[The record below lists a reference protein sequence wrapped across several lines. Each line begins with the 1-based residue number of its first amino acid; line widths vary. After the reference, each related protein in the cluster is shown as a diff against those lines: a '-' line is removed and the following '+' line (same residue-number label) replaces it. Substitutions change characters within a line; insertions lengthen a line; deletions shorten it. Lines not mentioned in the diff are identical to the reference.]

1 MALKEFLLSR
11 IFRKHVLAA
20 LLLTIVLLWLSI
32 QILSLYTHR
41 GQSFSIPDLTGLTI
55 DEARLVGKKMKLRF
69 EVEDS
74 IFKAGKKAG
83 TILMQHPGS
92 GHEIKSGRMIY
103 LTLVSLIPGQELVP
117 KLTDISLRQARV
129 LLESKGFTTGKIEFV
144 PSEFNDLV
152 LEQKNNGIPVLPG
165 SRLDNG
171 ATIDLVVGQNIGS
184 DETIIPDF
192 TGKTMSEVLAML
204 TAQQLQAGTLEYDGS
219 VTNKADSMAAKVV
232 SQFPLA
238 DSTLI
243 VPAGSIINLVL
254 SITKKE

>member
-1 MALKEFLLSR
+1 MALKEFFLSK
-11 IFRKHVLAA
+11 IFRKHVFAA
-20 LLLTIVLLWLSI
+20 LVLTIVLLWLTM

-41 GQSFSIPDLTGLTI
+41 GQSFPIPDFTGMTI
-55 DEARLVGKKMKLRF
+55 DEARLAGKKMKLRF

-74 IFKAGKKAG
+74 VFKAGKKAG
-83 TILMQHPGS
+83 TILMQHPGK
-92 GHEIKSGRMIY
+92 GHEIKSGRMIF
-103 LTLVSLIPGQELVP
+103 LTLVSSVPGQELVP

-129 LLESKGFTTGKIEFV
+129 LLESKGFTVGKIDFI

-152 LEQKNNGIPVLPG
+152 LEQKNNGIPVSPG

-171 ATIDLVVGQNIGS
+171 AIIDLVVGQNIGS
-184 DETIIPDF
+184 NETIIPDF
-192 TGKTMSEVLAML
+192 TGMTMSEVLAML
-204 TAQQLQAGTLEYDGS
+204 TAQQLQTGTVDYDAT
-219 VTNKADSMAAKVV
+219 VTNKADSMAATVV

-254 SITKKE
+254 SITAKE

>member
-1 MALKEFLLSR
+1 MVLKEFLLSK

-20 LLLTIVLLWLSI
+20 LLLTIVLLWVTI

-41 GQSFSIPDLTGLTI
+41 GQSFSIPDFTGMTI
-55 DEARLVGKKMKLRF
+55 AEAKVAGNKMKLRF

-74 IFKAGKKAG
+74 VYKAGKKAG
-83 TILMQHPGS
+83 TILMQHPGA

-103 LTLVSLIPGQELVP
+103 LTLVSSVPGQELVP

-129 LLESKGFTTGKIEFV
+129 LLESKGFTVGKVEFI

-152 LEQKNNGIPVLPG
+152 LEQKNNGTPVLPG

-171 ATIDLVVGQNIGS
+171 ATIDLVVGQNIGT

-192 TGKTMSEVLAML
+192 TGMTMENVLAML
-204 TAQQLQAGTLEYDGS
+204 TAQQLQTGTVEYDAS
-219 VTNKADSMAAKVV
+219 VTNRADSMAATVI
-232 SQFPLA
+232 SQFPPA

-243 VPAGSIINLVL
+243 VPAGSMINFVL
-254 SITKKE
+254 SITTKE

>member
-1 MALKEFLLSR
+1 MALREFLLSK
-11 IFRKHVLAA
+11 IFRKHLIAA
-20 LLLTIVLLWLSI
+20 LLLTLVLLWLSM

-41 GQSFSIPDLTGLTI
+41 GQSFPIPDFTGMTT
-55 DEARLVGKKMKLRF
+55 DEAKLTGKKMKLRF

-74 IFKAGKKAG
+74 VFKAGKKAG
-83 TILMQHPGS
+83 TILMQHPGA

-103 LTLVSLIPGQELVP
+103 LTLVSSVPGQELIP

-129 LLESKGFTTGKIEFV
+129 LLESKGFTVGKIEFI

-165 SRLDNG
+165 SRLDHG
-171 ATIDLVVGQNIGS
+171 AIIDLVVGRNIGS

-192 TGKTMSEVLAML
+192 TGMTMSEVLAML
-204 TAQQLQAGTLEYDGS
+204 TEQQLQTGTVEYDAR
-219 VTNKADSMAAKVV
+219 VTSTADSLAATVF
-232 SQFPLA
+232 SQFPQA

-243 VPAGSIINLVL
+243 VPAGTIINLVL
-254 SITKKE
+254 SITAKE